1 MATTTNGRG
10 LRLRAIREGKG
21 WSRQTL
27 SRKSGVSE
35 ATVARAE
42 LYGQDVKLST
52 WDAWAAALDVPVSE
66 LVADGEAA

>member
-10 LRLRAIREGKG
+10 LRLRAIRESKG

-52 WDAWAAALDVPVSE
+52 WDAWAEALDVPVSE
-66 LVADGEAA
+66 LVADEAA